1 MVLPQVRV
9 KESRIAA
16 LEEACSE
23 QQVFDFSLSFPIVC
37 PIFVTDEILTSSLL
51 TRMLPHQ
58 TCARQISPNEAIS
71 ENFRSAITHLAE

>member
-1 MVLPQVRV
+1 M

-23 QQVFDFSLSFPIVC
+23 QQVFHFSLTFPTVC

-51 TRMLPHQ
+51 RRILPHPDFV
-58 TCARQISPNEAIS
+58 RD
-71 ENFRSAITHLAE
+71 R